1 MTTRLDGRAAIVT
14 GAATGIGRAIS
25 ERLAADGAHVI
36 VVDIA
41 EAEGD
46 RLAHRLGGGS
56 RFVAFDVTRESNW
69 ARLARDL
76 RADPPAILVNNAG
89 GVRDR
94 AMVVDHALESWQQTL
109 DLNLT
114 SAFLGMKHMIPLMI
128 EKGRGAIVNLSSI
141 SGVGAEPDAP
151 AYQAAKNGIRS
162 ITRSAALA
170 YAEYGIRVNAVT
182 PSMINTPAVA
192 AETPEHRAAFL
203 TRIPLGRVGEP
214 EEVAAAVAFL
224 VSDEAGFITGTNLV
238 VDGGFLAR

>member
-1 MTTRLDGRAAIVT
+1 M
-14 GAATGIGRAIS
+14 
-25 ERLAADGAHVI
+25 
-36 VVDIA
+36 VDIA

-69 ARLARDL
+69 ARLAGDL

-94 AMVVDHALESWQQTL
+94 AMVADHALESWQQTL

-192 AETPEHRAAFL
+192 AETPETGLRFSPGS
-203 TRIPLGRVGEP
+203 RSGESGNP
-214 EEVAAAVAFL
+214 RR
-224 VSDEAGFITGTNLV
+224 S
-238 VDGGFLAR
+238 RPQSRSW